1 MKNKV
6 TIFVG
11 PIRSGKSI
19 LMHSYIKFWGGLEK
33 IAYCDCNTGYKSK
46 MLEYMKDRKVLVLDD
61 LRKRDLFKLLDGVV
75 NYGIENV
82 KPIFVLTND
91 MPKREKLKKYDF
103 VQVFEFTPAKCVY
116 PGECCMELW
125 EVFSNVR
132 RLLENEK

>member
-11 PIRSGKSI
+11 PARSGKSI
-19 LMHSYIKFWGGLEK
+19 LIHSYIDVWGGLKK
-33 IAYCDCNTGYKSK
+33 IAYCGCHTGYKPK
-46 MLEYMKDRKVLVLDD
+46 MLEYMKDREVLILDD
-61 LRKRDLFKLLDGVV
+61 LRKRDFFKLLDGVL
-75 NYGIENV
+75 NYGIKNV

-91 MPKREKLKKYDF
+91 MQKYEKLAKYDF

-116 PGECCMELW
+116 PGECSMELC

-132 RLLENEK
+132 RSMEYGK